1 MQAELDTFPVP
12 DHLILVE
19 SRSEGPSTC
28 FAGDC
33 PRATRYYVSER
44 TVDET
49 CNDMMNAVSDWG
61 ADAEWHHNI
70 ERNNCG
76 MSTHHGRD
84 ELAVSVFPA
93 SRLRPD
99 VATNLD
105 PADADRY
112 PTAVIVGLSVP

>member
-49 CNDMMNAVSDWG
+49 CTDMMDAVRDWG
-61 ADAEWHHNI
+61 ADASW
-70 ERNNCG
+70 NNWSDLNPCTL
-76 MSTHHGRD
+76 STRRGKD
-84 ELAVSVFPA
+84 ELSISVYDA
-93 SRLRPD
+93 DRLRPD
-99 VATNLD
+99 VASELG
-105 PADADRY
+105 PE
-112 PTAVIVGLSVP
+112 GLSPYRAAVNIGFSVP